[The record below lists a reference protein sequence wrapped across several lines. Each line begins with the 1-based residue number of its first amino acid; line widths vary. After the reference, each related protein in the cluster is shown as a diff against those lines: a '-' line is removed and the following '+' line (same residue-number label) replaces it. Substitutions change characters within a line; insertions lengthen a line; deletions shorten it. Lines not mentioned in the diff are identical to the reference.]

1 MLKVIDMWLGWAG
14 SSLDPHEFSNFTE
27 EGNKGVLKLHNQK
40 KKKSQIILSSLKAPF
55 RFWSSIL
62 RKPLD
67 LW

>member
-40 KKKSQIILSSLKAPF
+40 KKKITDYSEFTKSTI
-55 RFWSSIL
+55 
-62 RKPLD
+62 
-67 LW
+67 